1 MGRRAFMVLGL
12 CHLGMYCL
20 VLCLDDQDVECRMLI
35 ELYCMICMT
44 YRASSIRI
52 RYFNIRSERASF
64 IRPAIR

>member
-1 MGRRAFMVLGL
+1 MVIDVW
-12 CHLGMYCL
+12 YFVVYFVIVCL
-20 VLCLDDQDVECRMLI
+20 VGQDVECCMVI
-35 ELYCMICMT
+35 EVYCKD